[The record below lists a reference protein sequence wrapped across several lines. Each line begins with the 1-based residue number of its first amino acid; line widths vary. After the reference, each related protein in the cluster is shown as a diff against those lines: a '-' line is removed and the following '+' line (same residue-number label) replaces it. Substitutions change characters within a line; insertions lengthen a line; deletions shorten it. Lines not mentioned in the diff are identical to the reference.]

1 MRSPISPLVVLLL
14 LSSSLT
20 VACQSAEPSLRARG
34 GHGHASARPSVEE
47 PAPIVAPSAPTPAPA
62 RVAAAEPSREGWN
75 EAQIDWQPYEAG
87 LAQARATNR
96 PVCIVFSADWCPHC
110 RGYSHVFEDPRIVEA
125 ARGFVM
131 IHVDSD
137 AQREVASRYAVDG
150 GYVPRTYFLDPTGT
164 AMTDVVARTDRF
176 HYFFDEHDPAS
187 LLAGMTRAQRR
198 HGG

>member
-34 GHGHASARPSVEE
+34 GHGHGDAPGSARSTADE
-47 PAPIVAPSAPTPAPA
+47 PEAPTPSAPA
-62 RVAAAEPSREGWN
+62 RALAAEPSREGWN

-125 ARGFVM
+125 SRGFVM

-187 LLAGMTRAQRR
+187 LLAGMTSAQRR
-198 HGG
+198 QGS